1 MHLETVDS
9 ILRFLMWRRMICWI
23 LMKLRSIIDH
33 LNIIKILMKKIKI
46 NFLIRDMIE
55 PGKDQ
60 IIKNLEY
67 KIFLK
72 SNQLTRIFYWA
83 LK

>member
-55 PGKDQ
+55 LGKDR

-72 SNQLTRIFYWA
+72 SNQLTRIFYWV

>member
-1 MHLETVDS
+1 
-9 ILRFLMWRRMICWI
+9 
-23 LMKLRSIIDH
+23 
-33 LNIIKILMKKIKI
+33 MKKIKI

-72 SNQLTRIFYWA
+72 SNQLTRIFY
-83 LK
+83 